1 MKLLFKTLYP
11 AFFYGTMLIYFALS
25 FYFISQSYQP
35 TYTNYALASV
45 LKTRPNETDITSTEV
60 DCGCETKFKKS
71 YPIDWSG
78 RVFATFVSGD
88 DIGVKRYNQNTKY
101 KEFYVYGN
109 GLYNRDIGENVRIQ
123 GKLVGLTCAYG
134 NTVFGEC
141 VGEVE
146 AERITAIKIN

>member
-1 MKLLFKTLYP
+1 MKRLFKTLHP
-11 AFFYGTMLIYFALS
+11 IFFYGTMSIYFALS

-35 TYTNYALASV
+35 SYTNYALASV
-45 LKTRPNETDITSTEV
+45 LKTRPNETDITSADV

-71 YPIDWSG
+71 YPIDWNG

-109 GLYNRDIGENVRIQ
+109 GLYNRGIGENVRVQ

-146 AERITAIKIN
+146 AEKITAIKN